1 MTEENYTVFWD
12 KRFGRNFLKIVSL
25 ITMLCDHL
33 AVVLVSAKN
42 DPQLYNILR
51 MIGRISFPV
60 ICFMITEG
68 FRYTSNR
75 KKYLQRMFI
84 FAVISEIPFDL
95 VISNSFIDINNQNV
109 IWTLLIG
116 LLVLMGIEKY
126 SGRINEQMICIFA
139 GSAVAFIMK
148 VDYSF
153 YGILIIAVFYMCR
166 ENHYKMFIIIMI
178 LLVLQ
183 GRKEAF
189 GILSIPFIMAY
200 DSDKEEKKLLKYF
213 FYIFYPLHLTVLY
226 MVKIFI

>member
-12 KRFGRNFLKIVSL
+12 KRFGRNFLKIVAL

-126 SGRINEQMICIFA
+126 SGRIDEQMICIFA

-200 DSDKEEKKLLKYF
+200 DSDKEEKKLPKYF